1 LKEGRKERKQ
11 IMDRMLKEEVV
22 KEGYKERIIEEG

>member
-11 IMDRMLKEEVV
+11 IMGRMLKEEVV
-22 KEGYKERIIEEG
+22 KGGYKERIIEER